1 VVFDRNAEGADRIAA
16 KANGVAVTGDVTD
29 AASISVALDEAR
41 RLGPFRLV
49 AHCAG
54 IGTASRLLGRDGPHD
69 FDRFV
74 RVVHVNLIGTFNVMR
89 LAADRMSQTEPAAD
103 GERGTIITT
112 ASIAAYEG
120 QIGQCAYAASKGG
133 VVAMTLP
140 AARELARF
148 GIRVNTLAPGLIDT
162 PLMQELPADARAEL
176 GKLPL
181 FPQRL
186 GYPEEFAAMVLAVA
200 TNTLINGETIRLDGA
215 LRLTPS

>member
-1 VVFDRNAEGADRIAA
+1 VIFDRNAEAAARIAA
-16 KANGVAVTGDVTD
+16 EANGVASPGDVTD
-29 AASISVALDEAR
+29 ADSVAAALDETV

-54 IGTASRLLGRDGPHD
+54 IATASRLIGRDGPHD

-74 RVVHVNLIGTFNVMR
+74 RVIQVNLVGTFNVMR
-89 LAADRMSQTEPAAD
+89 LAAERMSKTEPAAD
-103 GERGTIITT
+103 GERGAIITT

-120 QIGQCAYAASKGG
+120 QIGQCAYSASKGG

-148 GIRVNTLAPGLIDT
+148 GIRVNSLAPGLIDT
-162 PLMQELPADARAEL
+162 PLMQALPPDARMAL

-181 FPQRL
+181 FPHRL

-200 TNTLINGETIRLDGA
+200 TNPLVNGETIRLDGA
-215 LRLTPS
+215 LRLTPT